1 MRVGLQVGWLAVAPV
16 LLALGLAG
24 CSSSSTA
31 GQYAASEIEVSEEQ
45 VSPGQTVTL
54 SGWAFTT
61 KCEDDCPR
69 DSGAVWSEDGGWV
82 GEPLRD
88 LAIEWREGDQVVSLG
103 SVDATGEEGTFEV
116 EVTVPAD
123 AVLGAATI
131 FVGGEQLDRDAAEV
145 EVTVSE

>member
-1 MRVGLQVGWLAVAPV
+1 

-24 CSSSSTA
+24 CSSSSTDR
-31 GQYAASEIEVSEEQ
+31 QYAASEIEVSADQ
-45 VSPGQTVTL
+45 VRPGQTVTL

-61 KCEDDCPR
+61 KCEDDCPP
-69 DSGAVWSEDGGWV
+69 DSGAVWSEHGDGGRL

-88 LAIEWREGDQVVSLG
+88 LAIEWREGDQVVDLG
-103 SVDATGEEGTFEV
+103 LVDATGEEGTFEV

-123 AVLGAATI
+123 AVPGAATI
-131 FVGGEQLDRDAAEV
+131 FVGGEKLDRDAAEV